1 MNPAPP
7 LGLAEM
13 GRHMLEDLAPV
24 VQPGFLGSDVGQIG
38 VMLLGLA
45 EKWDGAAHHLREEN
59 RALRPLLA
67 EMAALSGNPLD
78 LPADS
83 DDIRISALTEINE
96 ALRSALIP
104 LHAAI
109 EGIDAD
115 EARALN
121 ARIWAELRASQ
132 ARRGTMM
139 DLF

>member
-13 GRHMLEDLAPV
+13 GRHMLEELAPV

-59 RALRPLLA
+59 RALRSLLI
-67 EMAALSGNPLD
+67 EMAAMAGSALD
-78 LPADS
+78 LPGDS
-83 DDIRISALTEINE
+83 DDIRISALTETNE
-96 ALRSALIP
+96 ALRTALIQ
-104 LHAAI
+104 LHAI
-109 EGIDAD
+109 VEGMETDK
-115 EARALN
+115 ARDLN
-121 ARIWAELRASQ
+121 GRIWAELRTSQ
-132 ARRGTMM
+132 ARRGTTM